1 MNTEKTPVTAPVDAV
16 VSTPGPWKV
25 YGGPGRLKHHLAVID
40 SIPDVAGKV
49 VANCICHV
57 ATTNPDSDGNAVLI
71 AAAPE
76 LADALRELHDFAVT
90 DPHYRYGDRSLNA
103 FVRAAELLKRVGF

>member
-1 MNTEKTPVTAPVDAV
+1 MSNE
-16 VSTPGPWKV
+16 VSKITTTPGPWKV
-25 YGGPGRLKHHLAVID
+25 HGGRASLKHHLAVID
-40 SIPDVAGKV
+40 SIPDVDGKI

-57 ATTNPDSDGNAVLI
+57 ARTNPDADSNALLI

-76 LADALRELHDFAVT
+76 LAEALRELHDFAVT
-90 DPHYRYGDRSLNA
+90 DPHYRHGDRSLNA